1 MLHTYF
7 QILFSIAGFVISCTI
22 VSLKWTSEFEA
33 NRKIQAEVSVAANF
47 TATCSLC
54 IYALYHCVKT
64 HKHLRFNASYVILVS
79 ENSNT
84 EFHFGAMSLLSDWPE
99 SAVIIRDLSR
109 ASSGSHQFENLTKL
123 KRIAILIFNFKLIIS
138 VPLTYTAL
146 IMDLYI
152 LMRES
157 GFIKFDEIILRL
169 LVAQIVIRKIFIKK
183 NNTHFLKIIDLVIK
197 NMVIKS
203 AVNSMVNRDY

>member
-1 MLHTYF
+1 M
-7 QILFSIAGFVISCTI
+7 
-22 VSLKWTSEFEA
+22 
-33 NRKIQAEVSVAANF
+33 
-47 TATCSLC
+47 
-54 IYALYHCVKT
+54 
-64 HKHLRFNASYVILVS
+64 
-79 ENSNT
+79 
-84 EFHFGAMSLLSDWPE
+84 
-99 SAVIIRDLSR
+99 
-109 ASSGSHQFENLTKL
+109 
-123 KRIAILIFNFKLIIS
+123 S

-146 IMDLYI
+146 ITDLYI